1 MGWGTKQ
8 LSYLVGLYDGENKS
22 FSKIWTRNFR
32 KIDNY
37 PNSDLPVCPLPV
49 SFNGLIHN
57 QVYTFNWD
65 FSNSSTNIY
74 DIVVAK
80 NSQFRHID
88 ARQLIELFI
97 KIQ

>member
-8 LSYLVGLYDGENKS
+8 LSYLIGLYDGENKS

-65 FSNSSTNIY
+65 FSNSSTKYLRYCCCKEFAVQTYRCKTI
-74 DIVVAK
+74 DR
-80 NSQFRHID
+80 NS
-88 ARQLIELFI
+88 L
-97 KIQ
+97 